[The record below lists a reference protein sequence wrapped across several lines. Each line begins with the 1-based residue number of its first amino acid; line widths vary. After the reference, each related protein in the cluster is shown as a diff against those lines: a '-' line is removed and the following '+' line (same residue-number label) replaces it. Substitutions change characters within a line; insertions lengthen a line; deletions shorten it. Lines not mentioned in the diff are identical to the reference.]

1 MKKWKEEMGGRLH
14 MLSDEDYAR
23 ANEMVKPVEAE
34 WIEQVSRNGLPGA
47 DMLKLFRELEQQ
59 HHPLWKNSEMA
70 KYVD

>member
-1 MKKWKEEMGGRLH
+1 M
-14 MLSDEDYAR
+14 
-23 ANEMVKPVEAE
+23 KPVEAE